1 MKQIGQPLSTSIVQH
16 ILKGIMI
23 KSSRFEILWD
33 DLGVL
38 KILWDNL
45 GGCTFTQE

>member
-16 ILKGIMI
+16 ILKGMI
-23 KSSRFEILWD
+23 KSSTSEILWD

-38 KILWDNL
+38 KTLWDNL

>member
-1 MKQIGQPLSTSIVQH
+1 
-16 ILKGIMI
+16 MI
-23 KSSRFEILWD
+23 KSSTFEILWD